1 MHISVV
7 GDADANEDKMHT
19 DPNEN
24 LRESSNSVVRS
35 GGEECGL
42 FCWVGWSRRRKQTQ
56 NGMVR

>member
-7 GDADANEDKMHT
+7 GNANGNKDQMHT

-35 GGEECGL
+35 GGEECG
-42 FCWVGWSRRRKQTQ
+42 
-56 NGMVR
+56 